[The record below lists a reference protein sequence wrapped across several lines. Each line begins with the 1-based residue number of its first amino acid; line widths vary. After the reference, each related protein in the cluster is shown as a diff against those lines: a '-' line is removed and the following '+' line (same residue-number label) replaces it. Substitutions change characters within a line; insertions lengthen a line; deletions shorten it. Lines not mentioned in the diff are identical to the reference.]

1 MLFRQLPHW
10 KVPLKPLQITNY
22 TSRKHM
28 KLNVRIQKSP
38 LVLQNKFRKFDKC
51 RHSAHTGIVLQ
62 NPAEQFKHTFRGP
75 RLLGNLFLHPKHLKP
90 PSQCSLTHTP
100 LPIGSLTKSLGLSSF
115 PLSLTYACKAT
126 QLLPKRSTA
135 QRKEQ

>member
-1 MLFRQLPHW
+1 MLLIQLPHW

-28 KLNVRIQKSP
+28 KLNLRIQKSP
-38 LVLQNKFRKFDKC
+38 LVLQNKLRKFDKC
-51 RHSAHTGIVLQ
+51 CHSAHTGIVLQ

-75 RLLGNLFLHPKHLKP
+75 RLLGNLFLHPKYLKP
-90 PSQCSLTHTP
+90 HHNAHSHIPP
-100 LPIGSLTKSLGLSSF
+100 LSIGSLMKSLGLSSF
-115 PLSLTYACKAT
+115 PLSLTYVCKAT

-135 QRKEQ
+135 QRKE